1 MGICR
6 SLCHSFSFENMR
18 FAVDGYAFPYQILQE
33 DLLHRKFVTECCYF
47 SILLSHMFP
56 WMNKFLFKS
65 SFYEKENCSSPHFI
79 FRSKYELYL
88 ALNMRSMKTINYAI
102 DQKII
107 LCSILIG
114 Y

>member
-18 FAVDGYAFPYQILQE
+18 FAVDGYAFSYQILQE

-47 SILLSHMFP
+47 SILISHMLP

-65 SFYEKENCSSPHFI
+65 NNFLPRFMKRKIAVLRILSFEVNMNC
-79 FRSKYELYL
+79 
-88 ALNMRSMKTINYAI
+88 
-102 DQKII
+102 I
-107 LCSILIG
+107 LP
-114 Y
+114 